1 MSAPIYFPLCDT
13 APFGDVVSHEHVFSF
28 YLEPTPKRRK
38 IDVSANEVDEDT
50 VLENEAPGEGPD
62 NDDPPLV
69 PSNDA
74 MGMVG
79 DIFNRGSG
87 HLDSRLS
94 NIHV

>member
-1 MSAPIYFPLCDT
+1 MIPHLLEMSFPT
-13 APFGDVVSHEHVFSF
+13 SMFSASISS
-28 YLEPTPKRRK
+28 PPPKRRK

-74 MGMVG
+74 MGRFV
-79 DIFNRGSG
+79 
-87 HLDSRLS
+87 
-94 NIHV
+94 